1 MKHKRKLGPRNPLV
15 GPSLFRKAGAHRKT
29 LKAVRAQ
36 EKVDVRRIAQVV
48 EQSAFNRKAV
58 GSIPSAP
65 TISRFLWGGLSSAG

>member
-15 GPSLFRKAGAHRKT
+15 GPSLFRKAGAHRKN

-36 EKVDVRRIAQVV
+36 EKVATRRIAQLA
-48 EQSAFNRKAV
+48 EHPALTRDV
-58 GSIPSAP
+58 GGSMPSAP

>member
-15 GPSLFRKAGAHRKT
+15 VPSLFRKAGAHRKT
-29 LKAVRAQ
+29 LKAMRAQ
-36 EKVDVRRIAQVV
+36 DKVTTRRIAQLA
-48 EQSAFNRKAV
+48 EHPALNRNVV